1 MIEQQVSSDLHPTG
15 GEIRRLAMDFISM
28 MKQRVGNNHLKTY
41 ENDNGIGM
49 LFNQRVLLCSAI
61 RPQCL
66 KTVLCLWISDD
77 DNQFA
82 EIVPWHTFKFSADL
96 DYVEDICSINR
107 RIFSKEGVV
116 QCGWDSLD
124 DANSNL
130 KRVSI
135 YYMYRG
141 LYDIKKLIKNPRL
154 VTLHMR
160 DLKND
165 LTVYYS
171 MLYNQFRAREE
182 HFIGG
187 SIMDA
192 PISSKTYAPNECDSC
207 KDCRFWE
214 Y

>member
-1 MIEQQVSSDLHPTG
+1 MIEQQVSSDLQPTG
-15 GEIRRLAMDFISM
+15 GAMRQLAMDFISM
-28 MKQRVGNNHLKTY
+28 MKQRAGSNHLETY

-66 KTVLCLWISDD
+66 KIKLALWISDE
-77 DNQFA
+77 DNEFA
-82 EIVPWHTFKFSADL
+82 EIVPSHTFKFSANP

-116 QCGWDSLD
+116 QWGWDSLD
-124 DANSNL
+124 DADSNL

-154 VTLHMR
+154 ITLHMR
-160 DLKND
+160 DLISD
-165 LTVYYS
+165 LTIYYS
-171 MLYNQFRAREE
+171 MLYNQFHAREE
-182 HFIGG
+182 HFSGG
-187 SIMDA
+187 SITDA
-192 PISSKTYAPNECDSC
+192 PIPSKTYTPNECDSC
-207 KDCRFWE
+207 KGCRFWE
-214 Y
+214 C